1 MVQRSAEVS
10 RYERRLRTGLPPA
23 AAEPAPPE
31 YVRDPAFRRVVTQAY
46 DYRCAA
52 TGLRILLP
60 GGEAMVEA
68 AHLHPFAEAG
78 DDDPRNGIA
87 LTPDMHWAMDRH
99 LIAPGPDLRWHV
111 SARLDRRIPD
121 LRALCDL
128 EGREL
133 LLPTEPRL
141 YPKQDALAWRVEQ
154 LGSQAG

>member
-1 MVQRSAEVS
+1 M
-10 RYERRLRTGLPPA
+10 
-23 AAEPAPPE
+23 
-31 YVRDPAFRRVVTQAY
+31 TQAY

-99 LIAPGPDLRWHV
+99 LIAPGP
-111 SARLDRRIPD
+111 
-121 LRALCDL
+121 
-128 EGREL
+128 
-133 LLPTEPRL
+133 EPRL
-141 YPKQDALAWRVEQ
+141 YPKQDALAWRVRQ
-154 LGSQAG
+154 LQ

>member
-10 RYERRLRTGLPPA
+10 RYERRLRTGLPLT

-31 YVRDPAFRRVVTQAY
+31 YVRDPAFRRVVNQAY

-99 LIAPGPDLRWHV
+99 LIAPGPE
-111 SARLDRRIPD
+111 A
-121 LRALCDL
+121 
-128 EGREL
+128 
-133 LLPTEPRL
+133 RL
-141 YPKQDALAWRVEQ
+141 YPKREALAWRVGRLQ
-154 LGSQAG
+154 